1 MTASQ
6 AGKAK
11 NEGGLGMHVVELTGE
26 STPNYGFLS
35 KADIL
40 IVTLRNGMIRDGEA
54 LVCSE
59 SSCWC
64 WMRCTC

>member
-1 MTASQ
+1 MSDWRAKL
-6 AGKAK
+6 GKAK

-40 IVTLRNGMIRDGEA
+40 IVTPEKWD
-54 LVCSE
+54 VDK
-59 SSCWC
+59 
-64 WMRCTC
+64 